1 MPAERG
7 YGWAR
12 FDFGDRI
19 GPNDRYTIMHKLGW
33 GMHSS
38 TWLAR
43 DSVEN
48 NFVTIKAFTGYIT
61 SLIPTGQCWE
71 LDALYLVSAPP
82 QSPYCQRYITEF
94 TIPRRVVTDG
104 DHLCIVT
111 PVYSDDIKALV
122 CALCQEKPRA
132 FSLRLVQHIILH
144 ILHGL
149 THMHS
154 CKVIHTDLKHDNI
167 FFTTEMGTEDIERW
181 IAEDPPRHHNPE
193 RSQSTI
199 ICTAVSQP
207 LPMISMEEALHAT
220 YLLGDF
226 RTAVHSKLHPNHVLT
241 IPPLR
246 PPEVFLGAEWDKSAD
261 IWSFECLAYELIN
274 GRALFRYQINKKFNL
289 TETENMLYQM
299 MCFTG
304 EPFRVKQLNASPL
317 TADYFNEECMR
328 ELKLEPEI
336 MDLCFEAQMRVWK
349 VVPEDLIDDTGTFL
363 RRCLH
368 LDPDKRATAEEL
380 LSDSW
385 LVDTE

>member
-19 GPNDRYTIMHKLGW
+19 GPNERYTIMRKLGW

-48 NFVTIKAFTGYIT
+48 NFVAIKALTGHIT

-71 LDALYLVSAPP
+71 PDALRLVSALP

-94 TIPRRVVTDG
+94 NVPGRVSTDG

-111 PVYSDDIKALV
+111 PVYGGDVRALGD
-122 CALCQEKPRA
+122 ALCGEKPRA
-132 FSLRLVQHIILH
+132 FPFRLAKRIILH
-144 ILHGL
+144 LLRGL
-149 THMHS
+149 AHAHS
-154 CKVIHTDLKHDNI
+154 RQVIHTDLKHDNI
-167 FFTTEMGTEDIERW
+167 FFTTQMGTEDIERW
-181 IAEDPPRHHNPE
+181 IAEDPPRHHEPE
-193 RSQSTI
+193 RSQGTI

-207 LPMISMEEALHAT
+207 LPMMPMEEALRAT

-226 RTAVHSKLHPNHVLT
+226 GTAVHSKLHVNRVIT
-241 IPPLR
+241 VPPLR

-261 IWSFECLAYELIN
+261 IWSFGCLAYELIN
-274 GRALFRYQINKKFNL
+274 GRALFRYKVDKGRNL
-289 TETENMLYQM
+289 PETESMLYQM

-304 EPFRVKQLNASPL
+304 EPFRAKQLNVSPL
-317 TADYFNEECMR
+317 AAEYFNERC
-328 ELKLEPEI
+328 ELKLEPEMLDVCI
-336 MDLCFEAQMRVWK
+336 EAQMTLWN
-349 VVPEDLIDDTGTFL
+349 VVPEDLIDDAGAFL

-368 LDPDKRATAEEL
+368 LDPDERATAEEL

-385 LVDTE
+385 LVDAE